1 MRVPAELQLAA
12 RVAIIPIIPASAI
25 SATAGDLNN
34 PLSQLVETK
43 AHTQTLLWD
52 MTPSLAQLWL
62 RWILLRLTL
71 SNYSRRG
78 NTKTITVEWPRL
90 SRIVQKYYNYSR
102 GGNERFA
109 AVDWRRTE
117 EITPT
122 LEVSVFS
129 RSFKVSLQPSQMFCG
144 FWLSLFTGPMPKL
157 LANKIQLHVHT
168 FKYDT
173 EVEER
178 GIPPQMHKVPSFR
191 CTWCN
196 SCPFTSLLIFNPIPV
211 RFFFLTKTFFF

>member
-1 MRVPAELQLAA
+1 M
-12 RVAIIPIIPASAI
+12 
-25 SATAGDLNN
+25 
-34 PLSQLVETK
+34 
-43 AHTQTLLWD
+43 
-52 MTPSLAQLWL
+52 
-62 RWILLRLTL
+62 
-71 SNYSRRG
+71 
-78 NTKTITVEWPRL
+78 
-90 SRIVQKYYNYSR
+90 QKYNNYSR
-102 GGNERFA
+102 GGNKRLA

-168 FKYDT
+168 FKCDT

-178 GIPPQMHKVPSFR
+178 GIPNQMHKVPSFR
-191 CTWCN
+191 RTWCN
-196 SCPFTSLLIFNPIPV
+196 SCRFTSLLIFNPIPV
-211 RFFFLTKTFFF
+211 GVFFVTNTYFFKPIQPFEMQIPFLLK